1 MPSVNHNKIFESIKN
16 KVRSIIYG
24 AVITTL
30 RINLTDLKNDVSV
43 INIPDNQNVKVYEF
57 GDRGILLFYLDNI
70 PDTKM
75 WRESVRASVK
85 IGVKK
90 FLFIGHGKT
99 VGGPSNFVGSII
111 TDHVNLSGENPLIG
125 KNCDSFGVRF
135 PDMSNLYDSE
145 LIQRI
150 KNASLMTGIQLNKGI
165 LLIPMKVEQRTKL
178 EEKVIDKGNITA
190 VTNDVYAGAITAK
203 HAGCKSVGVI
213 FFREDLNINII
224 DFARETL
231 IS

>member
-1 MPSVNHNKIFESIKN
+1 LPSVNHNKIFESIKN

>member
-1 MPSVNHNKIFESIKN
+1 MPPVNHNKIFEGIKN
-16 KVRSIIYG
+16 QVRSITYS

-30 RINLTDLKNDVSV
+30 RINLTDLKNDVNV
-43 INIPDNQNVKVYEF
+43 ISILDNQNVKIYEF
-57 GDRGILLFYLDNI
+57 GDSGILLFYLDNI
-70 PDTKM
+70 PDTEV

-85 IGVKK
+85 LGVKK

-99 VGGPSNFVGSII
+99 VGGSSNFVGSII
-111 TDHVNLSGENPLIG
+111 TDHINVSGDNPLIG
-125 KNCDSFGVRF
+125 KNCGSFGVRF

-165 LLIPMKVEQRTKL
+165 LLIPLKVEQRTEL
-178 EEKVIDKGNITA
+178 EKEVIDRGNITA
-190 VTNDVYAGAITAK
+190 ISNDVYAGAITAK
-203 HAGCKSVGVI
+203 HAGCKSAGVI
-213 FFREDLNINII
+213 FFREYLNINII

-231 IS
+231 VS